1 LVGDWKLPEEF
12 ESVVAQHHES
22 RRTDGAWDVTEL
34 VKVSC
39 AMASTIG
46 FAAFPG
52 CETTPFSDLLEA
64 LPARERRHFHGNAE
78 TLKKDVAESIHAIES
93 V

>member
-1 LVGDWKLPEEF
+1 M
-12 ESVVAQHHES
+12 VAEHHEA
-22 RRTDGAWDVTEL
+22 RRTDVAWDVSEL

-52 CETTPFSDLLEA
+52 CETMPFGDLLLA
-64 LPARERRHFHGNAE
+64 LPASERRLFHGDAE
-78 TLKKDVAESIHAIES
+78 TLKNKVAESIHAIES